1 MKYPMISSNQEDT
14 ECNWPFDVQFTCRI
28 HKRKENQLK
37 KQHTSKVERI
47 VTLKES
53 NGIQVYDGEIKIRNR
68 FGSYIFQG

>member
-1 MKYPMISSNQEDT
+1 MYNLQ
-14 ECNWPFDVQFTCRI
+14 CRI